1 MTHAGYK
8 WTIRPVANA
17 WAWAIFDPEG
27 GPPILDGEAPSR
39 PVAAALVI
47 RAIARGVTAD
57 RTAAERIAA

>member
-8 WTIRPVANA
+8 WTIRPVADA
-17 WAWAIFDPEG
+17 WTWAIFDPEG
-27 GPPILDGEAPSR
+27 GQAVLGGEAPSR

-57 RTAAERIAA
+57 RSSAERIAA